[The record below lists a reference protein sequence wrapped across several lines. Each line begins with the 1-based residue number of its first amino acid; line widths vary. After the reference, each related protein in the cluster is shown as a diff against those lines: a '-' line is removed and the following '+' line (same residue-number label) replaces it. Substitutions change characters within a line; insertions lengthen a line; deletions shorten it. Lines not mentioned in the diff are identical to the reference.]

1 MYNFDRSFWTQAAKD
16 CYARGCNCRGCLMQD
31 LETKCNMKA
40 AVLELVRKFGAPKE
54 EEKSF
59 FTPYE
64 QRILNAIKNGC
75 NKVTDIA
82 KQLNKSESKI
92 SGMLHIMYMKAR
104 SLGWHPIKKGIV
116 THSLLPQFIRWVRED
131 YEGYNAKHK

>member
-1 MYNFDRSFWTQAAKD
+1 M
-16 CYARGCNCRGCLMQD
+16 L
-31 LETKCNMKA
+31 
-40 AVLELVRKFGAPKE
+40 PKE

-104 SLGWHPIKKGIV
+104 SLGWHPIKKGVV
-116 THSLLPQFIRWVRED
+116 THSLLPQFISFVRNGGF
-131 YEGYNAKHK
+131 EGC